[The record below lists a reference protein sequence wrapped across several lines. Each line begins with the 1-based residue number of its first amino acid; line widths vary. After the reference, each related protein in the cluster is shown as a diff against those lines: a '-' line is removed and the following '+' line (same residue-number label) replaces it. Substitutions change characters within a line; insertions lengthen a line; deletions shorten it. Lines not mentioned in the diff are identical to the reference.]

1 MDREI
6 LNTLLTTW
14 NPHFTDSSKGKWVD
28 TVPREKYLDR
38 LKKLMDLRH
47 VLILTGVRRA
57 GKSTLMHQ
65 TMHYLINEKKIPA
78 KNVVYLFLED
88 ILVQQYIN
96 LGWKLLEDLY
106 NFYLETYNPQGKVY
120 LFLDEIQGVK
130 DFNRWVSSKYER
142 QEAIK
147 FILSGSRRSL
157 VKSESATVLTGRNV
171 QIDVYPLNFY
181 EYLSIKGV
189 RVEGKASIQSLR
201 QANFSQQTSILHR
214 LDNYL
219 KEGGYPEIVLA
230 QDEEVK
236 RELASNYYRDTVT
249 RDVIIPNGVRAQQE
263 VEILGLQI
271 MSDFTKTHTYSSLSK
286 PQKLAVDTI
295 KTYLDYFQ
303 RAYLFFESKHFSYK
317 TKETQDVQRAR
328 KIYVVDNGLRNF
340 NVPLLR
346 PDLGQCAENMVYMEL
361 RKNNVAIHY
370 WKGKKEI
377 DFVTMNPNLAFYNV
391 SYTDQP
397 HERETQGMV
406 EGLQEFNLKKGT
418 VLTRNYFGTK
428 KVEGKTVEF
437 VPLWAWLILNGKIF
451 FKETTMLPP
460 NSFPNQPNSPK
471 RIKLK

>member
-1 MDREI
+1 MDRDI

-14 NPHFTDSSKGKWVD
+14 NPHFSDPSKGKWIG
-28 TVPREKYLDR
+28 TVPREKYLER
-38 LKKLMDLRH
+38 LRKLMDLRH
-47 VLILTGVRRA
+47 VLTLTGVRRA

-65 TMHYLINEKKIPA
+65 VMNHLIVEKSVPA

-88 ILVQQYIN
+88 VLVQQYIH

-130 DFNRWVSSKYER
+130 DFNRWISSKYER
-142 QEAIK
+142 QEPIK

-157 VKSESATVLTGRNV
+157 VESESATVLTGRNV

-181 EYLSIKGV
+181 EYLLIK
-189 RVEGKASIQSLR
+189 RVQIAGETNITSLR
-201 QANFSQQTSILHR
+201 ETNFDQQSSILHH
-214 LDNYL
+214 LGNYL

-230 QDEEVK
+230 EDDEVK
-236 RELASNYYRDTVT
+236 RELASSYYRDTVT
-249 RDVIIPNGVRAQQE
+249 RDVVVPNGIRNQQE

-286 PQKLAVDTI
+286 PQKLAVETT
-295 KTYLDYFQ
+295 KAYLDYFQ

-317 TKETQDVQRAR
+317 TKETQDIQRAK
-328 KIYVVDNGLRNF
+328 KIYIVDNGLRNF

-346 PDLGQCAENMVYMEL
+346 PDLGQCAENIVYMEL
-361 RKNNVAIHY
+361 KKQNVAIYY

-377 DFVTMNPNLAFYNV
+377 DFVTMNPDLVFYNV

-397 HERETQGMV
+397 HERELEGMV
-406 EGLQEFNLKKGT
+406 EGLQEFNIDKGI
-418 VLTRNYFGTK
+418 VLTKNYFETK
-428 KVEGKTVEF
+428 KIVGKTVEF
-437 VPLWAWLILNGKIF
+437 IPLWAWLILNGRVSL
-451 FKETTMLPP
+451 KES
-460 NSFPNQPNSPK
+460 NSSSA
-471 RIKLK
+471 